1 MVSDIVYAKLD
12 KAPKNFDVIK
22 VDSFQK
28 VFVQDKILL
37 MLKDPVSIV
46 HDHFDAKLGAP
57 EDFKKVM
64 ENPENF
70 ELDKQ
75 IDISV
80 KVSEQIVKQA
90 VVETPQPVMA
100 GAPKQFIPKKEPEVA
115 RPKIEDL
122 ASNNYMPVK
131 VLNTFTRDWIIKARI
146 SKRGDVKT
154 TRNGGQ
160 LLKIEMV
167 DQYGTQIEG
176 TFFNDA
182 AKMFG
187 EILEENKVYLFS
199 NGSVKMANKKFTSVK
214 NDFCIIFDKN
224 SQIHEAKD
232 DGSIVT

>member
-1 MVSDIVYAKLD
+1 VSFVTAMVSDIVYAKLA
-12 KAPKNFDVIK
+12 KIPKNFDVIK

-28 VFVQDKILL
+28 VMVQDKILL
-37 MLKDPVSIV
+37 MLKDPIDIV

-64 ENPENF
+64 ENPEDF

-80 KVSEQIVKQA
+80 KVSEQIVKEA
-90 VVETPQPVMA
+90 VVETPQPVVA
-100 GAPKQFIPKKEPEVA
+100 GAPKQFNQKKETQEVPK
-115 RPKIEDL
+115 PKIEDL

-224 SQIHEAKD
+224 S
-232 DGSIVT
+232 